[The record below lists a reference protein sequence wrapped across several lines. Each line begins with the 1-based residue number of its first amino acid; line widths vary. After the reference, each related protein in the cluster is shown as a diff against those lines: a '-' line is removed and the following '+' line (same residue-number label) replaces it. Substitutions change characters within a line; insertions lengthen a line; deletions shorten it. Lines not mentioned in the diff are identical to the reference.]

1 MIEKLT
7 LALSW
12 VKNGLIKLYNF
23 LGLPN
28 RTEIRT
34 ALISFSPRNR
44 MFLGIIGIIFIISS
58 ALLFWRLNNSV
69 VVTVAIPGG
78 SLTEGVI
85 GSPRF
90 INPLLAI
97 SDTDRDLV
105 MLTYS
110 GLMRVGTD
118 GKLIPDLAKS
128 YTVSKDGL
136 VYRFILKDKIYWHDG
151 QPITADDIVFTIK
164 RANDPQVKSPKRADW
179 DGVEVRKI
187 SEREVEFIL
196 KRPYSYFL
204 ENTTMGILPEHLW
217 SKVSI
222 ESFSL
227 NKLNT
232 EPVGSGPYKFSST
245 KKDSL
250 DVIQTYNLTAFGDF
264 ALGEPHLKNV
274 TIRSYSN
281 TDELFADYSLGKIDS
296 FGAVSPEK
304 AKGFDQNKIAKIPL
318 PRIFS
323 IFFNQNQNRI
333 FTSKEVRQ
341 ALDLATDKKA
351 IVAKVLAGYGEVAD
365 NAIPPS
371 SFGFTLEGS
380 DSHYDPQAAK
390 DLLAKAGWK
399 LGTNGILQKKIS
411 ISKKETRLESLSF
424 SIFTSD
430 VPELKAVAEM
440 VREQWSKIGAK
451 VEVRIFEAG
460 DLNENFIRPR
470 KYDALLFGEVVGR
483 HPDPFPFWHSSQR
496 LDPGLNIAQ
505 YTNVTADKLLEEAR
519 SATDEKT
526 KLTKYRLF
534 QKEIAKDQPAVFLYS
549 PYYLYLL
556 SNDIKGA
563 KFPAITNPAERFASI
578 HLWYNKTDRL
588 WRFLANKNNIIKK

>member
-1 MIEKLT
+1 VIEKLT
-7 LALSW
+7 LALYW
-12 VKNGLIKLYNF
+12 VKNSLIKLYNF
-23 LGLPN
+23 LDLPN
-28 RTEIRT
+28 KLEIRT
-34 ALISFSPRNR
+34 ALISFNPRSR
-44 MFLGIIGIIFIISS
+44 MILSGVAILFVISS
-58 ALLFWRLNNSV
+58 SLLFWRLNHSI

-105 MLTYS
+105 MLIYS

-118 GKLIPDLAKS
+118 GKLIPDLAES
-128 YTVSKDGL
+128 YSVSKDGL
-136 VYRFILKDKIYWHDG
+136 VYRFKLKDKIYWHDG
-151 QPITADDIVFTIK
+151 QTITADDVVFTIK
-164 RANDPQVKSPKRADW
+164 RATDPQIKSPKRADW
-179 DGVEVRKI
+179 DGVEVKKI
-187 SEREVEFIL
+187 NPREIEFVL

-217 SKVSI
+217 SKVAV

-227 NKLNT
+227 NKLNV
-232 EPVGSGPYKFSST
+232 EPVGSGPFQFNST

-250 DVIQTYNLTAFGDF
+250 GVIQTYNLTAFADF
-264 ALGEPHLKNV
+264 ALGEPHLKAV
-274 TIRSYSN
+274 DIHSYSN
-281 TDELFADYSLGKIDS
+281 TDELLADYSLGKIDS
-296 FGAVSPEK
+296 FGAISPEK
-304 AKGFDQNKIAKIPL
+304 AKSFNQNKIVKIPL
-318 PRIFS
+318 PRIFG
-323 IFFNQNQNRI
+323 IFFNQNQNRV

-351 IVAKVLAGYGEVAD
+351 IVTKVLAGYGEVAD

-380 DSHYDPQAAK
+380 DAVYDPTAAK
-390 DLLAKAGWK
+390 ALLAKAGWK
-399 LGTNGILQKKIS
+399 PGTNGVLQKKIS
-411 ISKKETRLESLSF
+411 ISKKETRLETLSF

-440 VREQWSKIGAK
+440 IRDQWSKIGAK
-451 VEVRIFEAG
+451 VEVRIFEAS

-470 KYDALLFGEVVGR
+470 KYDALLFGEIVGR

-505 YTNVTADKLLEEAR
+505 YTSLTADKLLEEAR
-519 SATDEKT
+519 EAVDEKT
-526 KLTKYRLF
+526 QLTKYRLF
-534 QKEIAKDQPAVFLYS
+534 QKEVAKDQPAVFLYS

-563 KFPAITNPAERFASI
+563 KFPAITNPAERFTSI
-578 HLWYNKTDRL
+578 YKWYTNTDRI
-588 WRFLANKNNIIKK
+588 WRFFASNKNIIKK

>member
-1 MIEKLT
+1 M
-7 LALSW
+7 
-12 VKNGLIKLYNF
+12 
-23 LGLPN
+23 
-28 RTEIRT
+28 
-34 ALISFSPRNR
+34 
-44 MFLGIIGIIFIISS
+44 
-58 ALLFWRLNNSV
+58 
-69 VVTVAIPGG
+69 TVAIPGG

-110 GLMRVGTD
+110 GLMRVGPD

-128 YTVSKDGL
+128 YTISKDGL
-136 VYRFILKDKIYWHDG
+136 TYHFYLKDKIYWHDG
-151 QPITADDIVFTIK
+151 QPITAADIVFTIK
-164 RANDPQVKSPKRADW
+164 RATDPQIKSPKRADW
-179 DGVEVRKI
+179 DGVDVKQINPKEIVF
-187 SEREVEFIL
+187 VL

-204 ENTTMGILPEHLW
+204 QNTTMGILPEHLW
-217 SKVSI
+217 SKVSA

-227 NKLNT
+227 NKLNV
-232 EPVGSGPYKFSST
+232 EPVGSGPYQFSST
-245 KKDSL
+245 KKDNL
-250 DVIQTYNLTAFGDF
+250 GVIETYNLEAFDNF
-264 ALGEPHLKNV
+264 ALGTPHLKTL

-296 FGAVSPEK
+296 LGAVSPER
-304 AKGFDQNKIAKIPL
+304 AKSFNQDKIAKIPL
-318 PRIFS
+318 PRIFGV
-323 IFFNQNQNRI
+323 FFNQNQNRI

-351 IVAKVLAGYGEVAD
+351 IVSKVLAGYGEIAD

-380 DSHYDPQAAK
+380 DNKYDPAAARA
-390 DLLAKAGWK
+390 LLAKAGWK
-399 LGTNGILQKKIS
+399 PGANGILQKKITVG
-411 ISKKETRLESLSF
+411 KKDTQLETLSF

-430 VPELKAVAEM
+430 IPELKAVAEM
-440 VREQWSKIGAK
+440 IRDQWSKIGAK
-451 VEVRIFEAG
+451 VEVRIFETS
-460 DLNENFIRPR
+460 DLNENFIRTR

-505 YTNVTADKLLEEAR
+505 YTSITTDKLLEEAR

-526 KLTKYRLF
+526 QLTKYRLF

-556 SNDIKGA
+556 SSDIKGD
-563 KFPAITNPAERFASI
+563 KFPAITNPAERFSSI
-578 HLWYNKTDRL
+578 YQWYTSTDRI
-588 WRFLANKNNIIKK
+588 WRFFANSKNIVKQ